1 MSPAGVSRGVD
12 LLSLGVVADSSGVLG
27 EGDGGLELEDLV
39 HELLAGQALNVCF
52 LMNKL
57 KIHIKRLLISKFGA
71 YFFFPTYN
79 PRDMGDLTSGNFVS
93 WLLLPKMLSLLFL

>member
-1 MSPAGVSRGVD
+1 MT
-12 LLSLGVVADSSGVLG
+12 
-27 EGDGGLELEDLV
+27 
-39 HELLAGQALNVCF
+39 F
-52 LMNKL
+52 LQGKLWDVFILMKKL
-57 KIHIKRLLISKFGA
+57 KIHIKRLLISKYGA